1 MQAKGHHQTMGG
13 VICLKEE
20 DLNLLTLY
28 FILEDQ
34 VTNLQA
40 CTVIFVLF
48 YNGQITSSVMILF

>member
-1 MQAKGHHQTMGG
+1 MGG